1 MSDLTVLEAGQAIP
15 YGGNRVAVVP
25 AELADAFV
33 PGDRLVVV
41 QDSGALLHIPQEPW
55 DIATHAVTRAVEA
68 FAAMGSV
75 SDEQISNF
83 YDDFA
88 ARLESDDG
96 FAPIAA
102 ANATDVEQARHRG
115 RSTTRLVL
123 SDGMRAAMVAGL
135 RTWRDANSTR
145 GEVIE
150 QIQHEGWRVDQ
161 VRSGLGVIG
170 FVFEGRPNVFADATG
185 VLRGGNTVV
194 FRIGSDA
201 LGTAQAI
208 VDHALDPALAAAG
221 LPPGAVALVA
231 SASRAAGWAL
241 FSDPRL
247 SLAVARGS
255 GAAVGQLGAVAR
267 QSGIPVSLHGTG
279 GAWIVAAEDADSDVF
294 ESAVYNSLDRKVCN
308 TLNTC
313 AIVAERA
320 AELVPRFLAA
330 LGRAAAARSVNPKLH
345 VAAGDEA
352 LVPSDWFEDAAIAR
366 AEGDVVEPCTELIA
380 RDMLGHEWEWEE
392 SPEVTLV
399 IVPNVSAA
407 VAAFNEQSP
416 RFAASLISA
425 SPDRHEEFFNTIDS
439 PFVGNGF
446 TRWVDGQ
453 FALNR
458 PELGL
463 SNWHFG
469 RLFGRGGVLSG
480 DSAFTVR
487 SRVTQEDPDI
497 GRWEAS

>member
-1 MSDLTVLEAGQAIP
+1 MRLEAGQTIP
-15 YGGNRVAVVP
+15 YGGNRVAVVS

-33 PGDRLVVV
+33 AGDRLVVV
-41 QDSGALLHIPQEPW
+41 QDTGALLHIPQEPW
-55 DIATHAVTRAVEA
+55 DIATDAVCRAVDA
-68 FAAMGSV
+68 FAAIGSV
-75 SDEQISNF
+75 SDEQITSF
-83 YDDFA
+83 YEEFA
-88 ARLESDDG
+88 SRLESDDT

-102 ANATDVEQARHRG
+102 ANAADVEQARQRA
-115 RSTTRLVL
+115 RSTTRLML
-123 SDGMRAAMVAGL
+123 SDGMRTAMVAGL
-135 RTWRDANSTR
+135 RTWRDATSVR

-150 QIQHEGWRVDQ
+150 QVRHDGWRVDQ
-161 VRSGLGVIG
+161 IRSGLGAIG

-201 LGTAQAI
+201 LGTAEAI
-208 VDHALDPALAAAG
+208 VEHALDPALAAAG

-255 GAAVGQLGAVAR
+255 GAAVSQLGAVAR

-279 GAWIVAAEDADSDVF
+279 GAWIVVAEDAAGDVL

-320 AELVPRFLAA
+320 ADLVPRFLAG
-330 LGRAAAARSVNPKLH
+330 LRRAAAARGVNAKLH
-345 VAAGDEA
+345 VAGGDEA
-352 LVPSDWFEDAAIAR
+352 LIPADWFEEAAIAR
-366 AEGDVVEPCTELIA
+366 AEGEVVEPQAEVID
-380 RDMLGHEWEWEE
+380 RHKLGHEWEWED

-399 IVPNVSAA
+399 IVPDVSTA

-416 RFAASLISA
+416 RFAASLISE

-463 SNWHFG
+463 SNWQFG

-487 SRVTQEDPDI
+487 SRVTQEDPEV
-497 GRWEAS
+497 GRWEAT

>member
-1 MSDLTVLEAGQAIP
+1 MPIP
-15 YGGNRVAVVP
+15 YGGNRVAVVS
-25 AELADAFV
+25 AELAEAFEL
-33 PGDRLVVV
+33 GDRLVVV
-41 QDSGALLHIPQEPW
+41 QDSGALLHIPRGPW
-55 DIATHAVTRAVEA
+55 DIAASAVSRAADA

-75 SDEQISNF
+75 TDDQITKF
-83 YDDFA
+83 YEEFA
-88 ARLESDDG
+88 ARLESDG
-96 FAPIAA
+96 AFAPIAT
-102 ANATDVEQARHRG
+102 ANRGDVEQARQRS

-135 RTWRDANSTR
+135 RTWRDAPTTR

-150 QIQHEGWRVDQ
+150 QVHHDGWRVDQ

-208 VDHALDPALAAAG
+208 VEHALDPALAAAG
-221 LPPGAVALVA
+221 LPPGAVALVG
-231 SASRAAGWAL
+231 SPERAAGWAL

-255 GAAVGQLGAVAR
+255 GAAVAQLGAVAR

-279 GAWIVAAEDADSDVF
+279 GAWIVAAEDAAGDAL

-313 AIVAERA
+313 AIVAARA
-320 AELVPRFLAA
+320 AELVPRFLSG
-330 LGRAAAARSVNPKLH
+330 LSRAAAARGVHPKLH
-345 VAAGDEA
+345 VAEGDEA
-352 LVPSDWFEDAAIAR
+352 LIPADWFADAAIAR
-366 AEGDVVEPCTELIA
+366 AGGDVIEPRTELIA
-380 RDMLGHEWEWEE
+380 RDSLGLEWEWED

-399 IVPNVSAA
+399 IVPDVSTA

-416 RFAASLISA
+416 RFAASLISE
-425 SPDRHEEFFNTIDS
+425 SPDRHDEFFNMIDS

-453 FALNR
+453 FALDR

-463 SNWHFG
+463 SNWQFG

-487 SRVTQEDPDI
+487 SRVTQKDPDI
-497 GRWEAS
+497 GRWEAT